1 VKIALIRPGLGL
13 LGRRKYRSLAC
24 LEPKALA
31 ILAGLTPG
39 CHDVVA
45 LDDRFESMPYDEPFD
60 LVALSMG
67 TFEARRGYEIADAFR
82 ARGTPVV
89 LGGYHPSLCPDEAAE
104 HCDAVAIG
112 EAEAIW
118 PQIVQDAGRGALQ
131 PRYEQQGRAEL
142 AGCRPRL
149 DVFAGKGY
157 LPMGVIQYG
166 RGCVH
171 NCEFCSIKAFYGRQI
186 RYRPVADVVAEIKD
200 AGRRWILFSD
210 DNLVADRER
219 AKALLR
225 AITPLRLHWTS
236 QASLDFVDD
245 PELLDLMEGSGCQC
259 VVIGLETLDQ
269 DTICQMGKGW
279 SRVEDYERKL
289 AAIRARGIMVY
300 ATFVFGYDGDRG
312 VSFDRTYDFV
322 MRNKLLLVNFNHL
335 QPFPGTRLY
344 DRLQREGRLLY
355 ERWWLDPDY
364 RFGEVAFRPTGMSA
378 QRLSEEA
385 WRIRAAFH
393 SYPSMLRRLYDRQ
406 ANLASLPNALTFLA
420 TNIASRQEID
430 RKQGMQLG
438 HRGGQSLG
446 QLGLR
451 SLWGRV
457 SGAFQAETTP

>member
-31 ILAGLTPG
+31 LLAGLTPPE
-39 CHDVVA
+39 HDVVA
-45 LDDRFESMPYDEPFD
+45 LDDRFEAISYDEPFD
-60 LVALSMG
+60 LVALSVG
-67 TFEARRGYEIADAFR
+67 TFEASRAYEIADGFR
-82 ARGTPVV
+82 ARGKKVV
-89 LGGYHPSLCPDEAAE
+89 LGGFHPSLCPDEAAQ
-104 HCDAVAIG
+104 HCHAVAIG

-118 PQIVQDAGRGALQ
+118 PRIVQDAASGALQ
-131 PRYEQQGRAEL
+131 PRYEQRGSAEL

-149 DVFAGKGY
+149 DVLAGKGY
-157 LPMGVIQYG
+157 LPISVIQYG

-171 NCEFCSIKAFYGRQI
+171 NCEFCSIKAFYGGQV

-200 AGRRWILFSD
+200 AGRRWIFFSD
-210 DNLVADRER
+210 DNLVADRAR
-219 AKALLR
+219 AKELLR

-245 PELLDLMEGSGCQC
+245 PELLDLMVQSGCQC

-269 DTICQMGKGW
+269 ETICQMGKGW
-279 SRVEDYERKL
+279 SQVVDYERKL

-312 VSFDRTYDFV
+312 LAFDQTYDFV

-344 DRLQREGRLLY
+344 ERLERDGRLRY
-355 ERWWLDPDY
+355 QRWWLDPGY
-364 RFGEVAFRPTGMSA
+364 RFGEVAFNPAGMSA
-378 QRLSEEA
+378 QRLGDEA

-393 SYPSMLRRLYDRQ
+393 SYPSMLRRLLDRQ

-438 HRGGQSLG
+438 HRGGQVLG

-451 SLWGRV
+451 SLWGRI
-457 SGAFQAETTP
+457 SGAFQAESTS